1 MRILFLTGDG
11 GGNTIIKHAREG
23 VRRISCRVAEG
34 YGPDDATTTGPAVI
48 KTGRSVPIP
57 ARFAGDMD
65 IRRVVGRFAVAPE
78 LTSLIPLN
86 PDEAFCV
93 YGRAG
98 PSAAPEIRP

>member
-1 MRILFLTGDG
+1 MEAAIPLFCTLARACAEF
-11 GGNTIIKHAREG
+11 HAEWLRG
-23 VRRISCRVAEG
+23 
-34 YGPDDATTTGPAVI
+34 TGPTTPRQPDQLLI